1 MVNDSKV
8 YGCILDASK
17 AFDHVDHLVLFK
29 KLLDKHLPPFVV
41 RLLLMWDSEQRFK
54 VRWKSSLESSIGVS
68 NGVVFVRIE
77 KYSYSVIVH
86 FVQVIAQ
93 VSLCT

>member
-29 KLLDKHLPPFVV
+29 DKHLPPLVV
-41 RLLLMWDSEQRFK
+41 RLLLMWDSEQRVK

-68 NGVVFVRIE
+68 NGVL
-77 KYSYSVIVH
+77 
-86 FVQVIAQ
+86 QGG
-93 VSLCT
+93 LCQD